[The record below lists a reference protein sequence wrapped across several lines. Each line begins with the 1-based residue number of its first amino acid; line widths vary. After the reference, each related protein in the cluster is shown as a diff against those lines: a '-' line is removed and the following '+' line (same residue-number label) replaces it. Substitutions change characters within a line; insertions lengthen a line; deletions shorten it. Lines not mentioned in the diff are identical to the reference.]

1 MATRTGA
8 ARAIVPGRSVGV
20 AGLTFAKAARTN
32 KRDTGVRIDAG
43 QVSGDIQ
50 KTEAAPPMRLLGR

>member
-1 MATRTGA
+1 VATRTGA

-32 KRDTGVRIDAG
+32 KRDTLR
-43 QVSGDIQ
+43 
-50 KTEAAPPMRLLGR
+50 